1 MSIEQNIFLDQIKS
15 SILKEDANAFLILYG
30 SRARGDNKEDSDWD
44 ILILTSK
51 NRNVKFEN
59 KIRDSIYEIELEHL
73 QPVSA
78 IILDQKEWQS
88 MKITPFYHNV
98 TTQGKV
104 I

>member
-1 MSIEQNIFLDQIKS
+1 MSIEQNVFLDQIKNI
-15 SILKEDANAFLILYG
+15 ILKEDENAFLILYG

-44 ILILTSK
+44 ILVLTSK
-51 NRNVKFEN
+51 SRSVEFEN

-78 IILDQKEWQS
+78 IILNQNEWQS